1 MRFRRQPIL
10 ARFRDHVD
18 SVRAPLH
25 CDGHSNPMHVLN
37 RATTFA
43 LPLRRIALLTF
54 VLAACAGS
62 TPTPAAAPPLSIES
76 GSIAVVVPPPAD
88 WVDSVLASLSIRE
101 KAAQMVWPTVY
112 GDYSSSDS
120 PQWELLRRL
129 IDEERVGGFTVSVG
143 SPVEIAVKLGAMQRA
158 SRVPLLFGADFEF
171 GAGYRARG
179 GWFLPNAIDLGGAVV
194 FPPQMA
200 LGATGDTALAYE
212 QGRVTAIEG
221 RALGVHVAYA
231 PILDVNNNPANPVI
245 NTRSYGEDPALAAR
259 LGAAFVRGLQEHG
272 MIATGKHFPGHGDT
286 EVNSHLALPVVGVT
300 RARLDSVELVPFRA
314 SIAAGVGAMMTF
326 HGSMP
331 ALDSTG
337 VPGTLSRRVLG
348 DLLRGELD
356 FNGVVISDAMDMR
369 GVLDKYGA
377 VEAAIRAVEA
387 GTDVLIQPVD
397 ARQTID
403 AVVQGVSSGRYDE
416 ARIDA
421 SVRRLLE
428 AKRRVGLDRR
438 RSVPIDSVRFV
449 VGDSDH
455 VAVARAIAERSI
467 TLVRDSLNQLP
478 LSKLPRSRRVLS
490 ITLARRT
497 DLVAGTAFD
506 SELRRHFSTVRSEL
520 VNADAPSTAEWERL
534 LRLARP
540 SDVVIVSSYVS
551 HAWNATSAAAPREF
565 ANFVK
570 DLVKLRRK
578 PIVVSLGNPY
588 LLQQIPG
595 VPAYVIGWSGI
606 GASQRAAARALLGS
620 HAITGRLPIRIPPR
634 TSIGAGLMR
643 GVDSASTRASDVRR

>member
-1 MRFRRQPIL
+1 MR
-10 ARFRDHVD
+10 AH
-18 SVRAPLH
+18 LH
-25 CDGHSNPMHVLN
+25 CDSHSIRTHVLN
-37 RATTFA
+37 RPVTRA
-43 LPLRRIALLTF
+43 LELARLAF
-54 VLAACAGS
+54 VAVSVAACASS
-62 TPTPAAAPPLSIES
+62 TPAPAAAPPLAVDS
-76 GSIAVVVPPPAD
+76 GSVALVPAPRVSAA
-88 WVDSVLASLSIRE
+88 WVDSVLASLSLRD
-101 KAAQMVWPTVY
+101 KAAQLVWPTVF
-112 GDYSSSDS
+112 GDYTSSDS

-129 IDEERVGGFTVSVG
+129 IDEEHVGGFTVSVG
-143 SPVEIAVKLGAMQRA
+143 SPVEIAVKLDAMQRA

-200 LGATGDTALAYE
+200 LGATGDTSLAYE

-300 RARLDSVELVPFRA
+300 RARLDTVELVPFRA
-314 SIAAGVGAMMTF
+314 SVAAGIGAMMTF
-326 HGSMP
+326 HGAMP

-337 VPGTLSRRVLG
+337 APGTLSRKVLG
-348 DLLRGELD
+348 DLLRGELA
-356 FNGVVISDAMDMR
+356 FKGVVISDAMDMR

-387 GTDVLIQPVD
+387 GADVLIQPVD

-403 AVVQGVSSGRYDE
+403 AIVQGVTTGRYDE

-421 SVRRLLE
+421 SVRRLLD

-438 RSVPIDSVRFV
+438 RSVAIDSVRFV

-455 VAVARAIAERSI
+455 VAVARAVAERSI
-467 TLVRDSLNQLP
+467 TLVRDSLRQLP

-497 DLVAGTAFD
+497 DLTAGAAFD
-506 SELRRHFSTVRSEL
+506 AELRRHFSTVRSEL
-520 VNADAPSTAEWERL
+520 VNADAASDADWERL
-534 LRLARP
+534 LRVART
-540 SDVVIVSSYVS
+540 SDVVIVGSYVS
-551 HAWNATSAAAPREF
+551 HAWNATSATAPREF
-565 ANFVK
+565 ATFVK
-570 DLVKLRRK
+570 TLVKQRK
-578 PIVVSLGNPY
+578 RPIVVSLGNPY
-588 LLQQIPG
+588 LLQQIPD
-595 VPAYVIGWSGI
+595 VPAYLIAWGGI
-606 GASQRAAARALLGS
+606 GLTQRAAARALLGS
-620 HAITGRLPIRIPPR
+620 SAITGRLPIRIPPH

-643 GVDSASTRASDVRR
+643 GVDTASTRADVRR